1 MVDKWCGGKMK
12 ALTVVLGF
20 WGMRRCIHMYNNNN
34 IYIEILYRGKL
45 HRHDTVPETQ
55 ASLTTKSRRVCPKS
69 SASESR
75 KHRDDMLFMLLLLVV
90 VVGELRCVRDGAFDC
105 RV

>member
-1 MVDKWCGGKMK
+1 MK
-12 ALTVVLGF
+12 TLTVVLGF
-20 WGMRRCIHMYNNNN
+20 SGMRRCVHMYNNNN
-34 IYIEILYRGKL
+34 IYIYIEILYRGKL

-75 KHRDDMLFMLLLLVV
+75 KHRDDMLFMLLLLLVV
-90 VVGELRCVRDGAFDC
+90 VVVVELRCVRDGAFDC